1 MKTLRFGVSR
11 SVAAAVVLAALALP
25 AAAQNA
31 GQSMPTDAAATPG
44 MNMNAPGMNM
54 NMGGGQGPA
63 MNMPRMQGMRCPM
76 MHQKRCGMMRH
87 RGGMHMLPMPR
98 LPPGNDKLQLQM
110 EAEIL
115 QKIGEIQG
123 KYASQLP

>member
-1 MKTLRFGVSR
+1 MKTSRFGFMSR
-11 SVAAAVVLAALALP
+11 VAVPVLFAALALP
-25 AAAQNA
+25 VGAQSVDESAPQTPSAIA
-31 GQSMPTDAAATPG
+31 GSGSGPG
-44 MNMNAPGMNM
+44 MGK
-54 NMGGGQGPA
+54 G
-63 MNMPRMQGMRCPM
+63 RMRDMRCPL
-76 MHQKRCGMMRH
+76 RSEFGPGMQRH
-87 RGGMHMLPMPR
+87 YRGLKSQRLRMPR

>member
-1 MKTLRFGVSR
+1 MKTLRSGVSR
-11 SVAAAVVLAALALP
+11 SLAAAVVLAALALP
-25 AAAQNA
+25 AAAQTA
-31 GQSMPTDAAATPG
+31 GESTPMDAAAPQ
-44 MNMNAPGMNM
+44 GMNM

-63 MNMPRMQGMRCPM
+63 MGMPRMQGMRCPM
-76 MHQKRCGMMRH
+76 MHDKRCGMMRH
-87 RGGMHMLPMPR
+87 RGTGMSRMLPMPR

>member
-1 MKTLRFGVSR
+1 MSQSPFHFPRRRALPLLLGALLLPLPALAQDTPPGPAG
-11 SVAAAVVLAALALP
+11 AAADGTRP
-25 AAAQNA
+25 MQ
-31 GQSMPTDAAATPG
+31 
-44 MNMNAPGMNM
+44 MN
-54 NMGGGQGPA
+54 
-63 MNMPRMQGMRCPM
+63 RMHGKHCPM
-76 MHQKRCGMMRH
+76 MQGHGMKMPQ
-87 RGGMHMLPMPR
+87 MLHMPR